1 MAWIDTAMSARL
13 VARSLAIQG
22 SWNYRTMQGAGL
34 CFALLPFLARLH
46 RGEPRRLA
54 EAVARHSS
62 FYNGHPYLSTVAI
75 AALARMESE
84 GASSQEMERFKQAVV
99 SPLGSLGDQLV
110 WARIRPL
117 CSMMAVLIFVAGG
130 PWWLAV
136 ALFLLMYNF
145 GNLGLRIWG
154 LRVGFREGRRVAR
167 ALIASPL
174 RRLPDRLTI
183 PLVVVVGAVLPP
195 LALSVSGTSGAGPLV
210 LTGIALALAL
220 AFAGAWRP
228 LAAARVAVLGLV
240 AGSLT
245 LLALGS
251 MVW

>member
-1 MAWIDTAMSARL
+1 
-13 VARSLAIQG
+13 
-22 SWNYRTMQGAGL
+22 
-34 CFALLPFLARLH
+34 
-46 RGEPRRLA
+46 
-54 EAVARHSS
+54 
-62 FYNGHPYLSTVAI
+62 
-75 AALARMESE
+75 MESE
-84 GASSQEMERFKQAVV
+84 GASAQEMDRFKQAVV

-110 WARIRPL
+110 WTRLRPL
-117 CSMMAVLIFVAGG
+117 CSLMAVLIFVAGG

-136 ALFLLMYNF
+136 ALFLLIYNF

-210 LTGIALALAL
+210 LTGIALALA
-220 AFAGAWRP
+220 FAGAWRP

-245 LLALGS
+245 LLALSS